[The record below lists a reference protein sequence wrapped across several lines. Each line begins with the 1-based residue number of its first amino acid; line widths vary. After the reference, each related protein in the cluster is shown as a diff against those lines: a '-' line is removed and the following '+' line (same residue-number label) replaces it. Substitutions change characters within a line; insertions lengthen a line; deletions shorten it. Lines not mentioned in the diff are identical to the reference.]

1 MGSRVRNRSAL
12 TPVLVVEKLVPGGAG
27 FCRAPDGRPVF
38 VEGALPGDRVRVLT
52 QLDKKS
58 FVEATSF
65 ELVER
70 GAERVTPACPVAEA
84 CGGCAFIGLPY
95 AAQLRHKGLIVAE
108 ALARTGGIRLPEPPA
123 VVSVGEPLGYRLRV
137 RLHVDERGGV
147 GFYARRSQ
155 LLVEPPGCAVVAPE
169 LDRVLAALH
178 GLEPARKKTLG
189 AGFEAVDL
197 RAVPDDGGVELELT
211 PRPKATV
218 SGAAVDALVAAL
230 AEHARVGL
238 GGGRRSGLRRYP
250 LPGGGFLRVPAGG
263 FTQVNWAVNA
273 ALVEAVVAG
282 ARARGARTFLDL
294 YAGVGNFSVPLALA
308 GLTGTAVELERT
320 ATAALREALREQSLT
335 AVTVVEGD
343 VGATLAKPALV
354 QGVELAL
361 LDPPRT
367 GAKVALEPLVRLR
380 PRAIAY
386 VACDPVTLARDLKV
400 LQARGYVL
408 GELTC
413 FDMFPQTHHVET
425 LAWLAPAA

>member
-1 MGSRVRNRSAL
+1 VGSRVRNRSAL

-27 FCRAPDGRPVF
+27 FCRLPDGRPVF
-38 VEGALPGDRVRVLT
+38 VDGALPGDRVRVLT

-65 ELVER
+65 ELVEPS
-70 GAERVTPACPVAEA
+70 AERVTPACPVAEA
-84 CGGCAFIGLPY
+84 CGGCALIGLPY
-95 AAQLRHKGLIVAE
+95 AAQLRNKGLLVAE
-108 ALARTGGIRLPEPPA
+108 ALARTGGIRLPEPPP

-137 RLHVDERGGV
+137 RLHVDEQGGV

-169 LDRVLAALH
+169 LDAVIVALH
-178 GLEPARKKTLG
+178 ALEPARKRTLG
-189 AGFEAVDL
+189 AGFSSVDL
-197 RAVPDDGGVELELT
+197 RAVPDAGGVELELT
-211 PRPKATV
+211 PRAATPP

-273 ALVEAVVAG
+273 ALIEAVLAG
-282 ARARGARTFLDL
+282 VRARGARTFLDL

-308 GLTGTAVELERT
+308 GLSGTAVELEHT
-320 ATAALREALREQSLT
+320 ATAALREALREQNLT
-335 AVTVVEGD
+335 TVKVVEGD
-343 VGATLAKPALV
+343 VALTLTKQALAGA
-354 QGVELAL
+354 VELAL

-367 GAKVALEPLVRLR
+367 GAKAALEPLIRLR

-400 LQARGYVL
+400 LLGRGYVL

-425 LAWLAPAA
+425 LAWLAAPA